1 MEYNKKIMPNPLNIN
16 GNINNNYKN
25 ENFATSDM
33 DGETSSNVY
42 RTVNNTNDNDPI
54 IVMKRIPN
62 EMYLPGL
69 GELGIAIQNI
79 TYINDRITYI
89 NECKNSNYAD
99 TFDIHSTY
107 KYMSGTLYY
116 DNNINNE
123 NYINNAS
130 INNIWAIDLS
140 EAYVTYSSIQDKHE
154 IMPMYKY
161 IPDESSIIEES
172 YTYVVDP
179 TPEIPT
185 YIPEPEID
193 DNDEKYKDPSY
204 FCSNLDYYFNSYIY
218 NYRSSNSLS
227 KISSLTY
234 FKFGYIPSYLP
245 HEVWQIQHTANSVT
259 FNWNGDGATEINTN
273 SSGSGDYS
281 SSITITEG
289 TPSWGTDG
297 TNYPNMT
304 TTYTAGYSIRNN
316 SNKDLNVTV
325 QWDYSETP
333 TSILSHPTE
342 TYKILANS
350 SCNRMWVKWDVHWDD
365 RYGPQNSTGGMRYG
379 YLKGNVLSASI
390 ATSSVG
396 VNNRTYKYPID
407 FCIILPNFNFKL
419 AGKYI
424 YVGTTKETNLLL
436 NKPSINIYDTKI
448 IVEFNGLNISAEFY
462 PKPKS
467 ENSLDGCVIFE
478 TNDQIFLESNKLKN
492 NTNRQLVS
500 FTMYYYDNGDYW
512 EMFKKSYYFDIYD
525 LYSSGAS
532 NNQFEQALTIQFLK
546 VNNHKTNKE
555 NNYITFNNL
564 PTKPVGIYKNNG
576 KLNLTY
582 YINTNK
588 ISNEYPGLRVSY
600 LDQKFLNTYSYSKL
614 SYTYTYYNGN
624 LKLSAYGYME
634 TGLGISYISGFY
646 NNGLGNTGQY
656 GYPKTSYYY
665 NNYADNDYY
674 RGNMDVK
681 FNTPVSRESNWCL
694 RTFNNQDEFGIYN
707 DCILNTLADWFLES
721 PTEVDEPNYYNLY
734 NSDIIMTDPSFT
746 PMNPAN
752 SLSSSHKI
760 FNLPICGS
768 KQYIF
773 YMLPN
778 PYKKYYS
785 FMSTRYLFIVN
796 TLATDITITF
806 EDEIEMLCRNKVNL
820 TIKSGEM
827 KLYYPILSDIVYNIK
842 LKNITSGI
850 SLGFNVYDMY
860 DQISR
865 NKNDNIPSDDL
876 IDKLLNTTCALY
888 NLYQNQNELKEYFT
902 TTNYF
907 NNILSGWTHTVLHR
921 LGNINYNDCTLTFEP
936 PGSNYSRVYLVV
948 ITN

>member
-140 EAYVTYSSIQDKHE
+140 EAYVTYSSIQDKHN

-161 IPDESSIIEES
+161 IPDESSVIEET
-172 YTYVVDP
+172 YTYVIDP
-179 TPEIPT
+179 TPVIPPT
-185 YIPEPEID
+185 PPTPEP
-193 DNDEKYKDPSY
+193 DNDDDRYSDPSY

-218 NYRSSNSLS
+218 NYRSSDSLS

-234 FKFGYIPSYLP
+234 FKFGYIPSYLA
-245 HEVWQIQHTANSVT
+245 HEVWQIQHTQNSVT
-259 FNWNGDGATEINTN
+259 FNWIGEGATEINTN
-273 SSGSGDYS
+273 SSGSGDYT
-281 SSITITEG
+281 SSITITEDG
-289 TPSWGTDG
+289 PNKEDDG
-297 TNYPNMT
+297 TNYPYMT
-304 TTYTAGYSIRNN
+304 RKYTMVYKIKNN

-325 QWDYSETP
+325 KYEYTEDGKGIHTY
-333 TSILSHPTE
+333 PTE
-342 TYKILANS
+342 TYKIPANS
-350 SCNRMWVKWDVHWDD
+350 SKTGKSYSWDIHWDD
-365 RYGPQNSTGGMRYG
+365 RYGSQNYTGGIHYG
-379 YLKGNVLSASI
+379 YLTAQVISASI
-390 ATSSVG
+390 ATSSAG
-396 VNNRTYKYPID
+396 VNNRMYKYPID
-407 FCIILPNFNFKL
+407 FCFILPNFNFKL

-436 NKPSINIYDTKI
+436 NKPSIDIYDTKI
-448 IVEFNGLNISAEFY
+448 IVEFNGLGVNAEFY
-462 PKPKS
+462 PKSKS
-467 ENSLDGCVIFE
+467 ENSLDGCIIFE
-478 TNDQIFLESNKLKN
+478 TSDKIFLESNKLKN

-532 NNQFEQALTIQFLK
+532 DLQFSDQVTIQFLK

-564 PTKPVGIYKNNG
+564 PTKPISIYKNNG

-588 ISNEYPGLRVSY
+588 ISNEYPGLRVNNLESR
-600 LDQKFLNTYSYSKL
+600 FLNSYSYSKL
-614 SYTYTYYNGN
+614 TYTYGN
-624 LKLSAYGYME
+624 ME
-634 TGLGISYISGFY
+634 TGFGITYISGFY
-646 NNGLGNTGQY
+646 NNGLGNTRDDE
-656 GYPKTSYYY
+656 YPKTSYYY
-665 NNYADNDYY
+665 RNYADNDYY

-681 FNTPVSRESNWCL
+681 FNTHVSGSSNWCL

-707 DCILNTLADWFLES
+707 DCILNMLVDWHLES
-721 PTEVDEPNYYNLY
+721 PTEVNKPNYYNLY
-734 NSDIIMTDPSFT
+734 NSDVIMADQSFRT
-746 PMNPAN
+746 NTEIQGT
-752 SLSSSHKI
+752 STSHKI
-760 FNLPICGS
+760 YNLPICGS

-773 YMLPN
+773 YSLPN
-778 PYKKYYS
+778 WHKKYYS
-785 FMSTRYLFIVN
+785 FMSTKYLFIVN

-806 EDEIEMLCRNKVNL
+806 EDETEMLCRNKVNL

-860 DQISR
+860 DQVDI
-865 NKNDNIPSDDL
+865 NNGKIPGDYD
-876 IDKLLNTTCALY
+876 IDKLLNTTCVLY
-888 NLYQNQNELKEYFT
+888 NLYEKQNELKEYFT

-907 NNILSGWTHTVLHR
+907 NNILYKWTGTIMHR
-921 LGNINYNDCTLTFEP
+921 SGNIKYNDCTLTFER
-936 PGSNYSRVYLVV
+936 PGSNYSRVYFIE